1 MESQIKPDK
10 PLIKEPKKPILPEK
24 PKKPLL
30 PSEKPNKPLIKG

>member
-1 MESQIKPDK
+1 MKSEIKTDQ

-30 PSEKPNKPLIKG
+30 PPEKPSKPLIKG